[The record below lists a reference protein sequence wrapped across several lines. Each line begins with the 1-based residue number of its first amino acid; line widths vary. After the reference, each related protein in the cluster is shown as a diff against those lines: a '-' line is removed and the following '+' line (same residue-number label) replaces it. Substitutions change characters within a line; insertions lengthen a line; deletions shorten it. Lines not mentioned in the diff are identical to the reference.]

1 MIHFIKRCRTWQFWI
16 TKDVYS
22 GDLNCKLV
30 WYSDDGD
37 LFALQILWYSD
48 SQYHGSL
55 VFRSPFENR
64 SALPMF
70 QLFRCSLFWSLLY
83 NIVITSTSL
92 VYFWSSLVIFF
103 LDEVVRLKEETDAAP
118 STEAFN
124 ATGINTINFGITIQ
138 PVSQDSEDMIG
149 KELVNLIDHS

>member
-1 MIHFIKRCRTWQFWI
+1 MGICLLFKWFDIQIPIIMVVC
-16 TKDVYS
+16 
-22 GDLNCKLV
+22 
-30 WYSDDGD
+30 YSDHHLVNGP
-37 LFALQILWYSD
+37 
-48 SQYHGSL
+48 
-55 VFRSPFENR
+55 VFRPPFENR